1 MTQPQPQPDPPPA
14 GTQPDKLRR
23 RIAEEAARILS
34 QGGDSKRA
42 RFRAARR
49 LTRGWVAEGD
59 LPSHDEVRRELGRA
73 SGADLPAAGGFGH
86 LTGDRF
92 DQIAGL
98 VRVLATVRQDPRKHP
113 EGDVLAHTLQV
124 FDRVHEER
132 PFDEELLTA
141 ALVHEIGRRSTAQTT
156 WRPASRRWVNSS
168 RRGPSG
174 WWSRSKPPTP
184 MATTR
189 SVCGPGTGSRR
200 TPTFSTRC
208 SSLNPT
214 ARHGSAAT
222 MRRRSTRRSR
232 SCEPSSRMKS
242 RTGFSLS
249 ISHQPVNQSPA
260 VRSVTR
266 WSFSHQPE
274 TG

>member
-1 MTQPQPQPDPPPA
+1 MTQPQPEPPPD

-73 SGADLPAAGGFGH
+73 SGADLPAAGVFGH

-92 DQIAGL
+92 DQIADL
-98 VRVLATVRQDPRKHP
+98 VRVLATVRQDPLKHP
-113 EGDVLAHTLQV
+113 EGDVLEHTLQV

-141 ALVHEIGRRSTAQTT
+141 ALVHEIGKAIDRANHL
-156 WRPASRRWVNSS
+156 AAGLEAV
-168 RRGPSG
+168 GELI
-174 WWSRSKPPTP
+174 TP
-184 MATTR
+184 
-189 SVCGPGTGSRR
+189 R
-200 TPTFSTRC
+200 TKWLVE
-208 SSLNPT
+208 SLEVAHAHGDNT
-214 ARHGSAAT
+214 LGLRARHRLEAHPDFLDALLLAESDRKARVRGYDA
-222 MRRRSTRRSR
+222 
-232 SCEPSSRMKS
+232 PS
-242 RTGFSLS
+242 LDEAIS
-249 ISHQPVNQSPA
+249 ILRALEQD
-260 VRSVTR
+260 
-266 WSFSHQPE
+266 E
-274 TG
+274 E